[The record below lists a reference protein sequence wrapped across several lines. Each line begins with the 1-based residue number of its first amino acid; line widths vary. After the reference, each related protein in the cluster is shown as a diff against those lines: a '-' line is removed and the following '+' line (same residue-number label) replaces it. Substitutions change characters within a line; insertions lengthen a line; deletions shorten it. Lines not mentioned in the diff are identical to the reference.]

1 MILGIGI
8 DLVELSRMEAA
19 FGRRGDRLVRRIC
32 TPSEVEQVQHSR
44 APVQKLA
51 EVFGVKEGVMKAL
64 GTGMRGVGWQEID
77 TSGSPQ
83 GCVESLLDRRAL
95 VVARR
100 LGATQYSFSV
110 TLSADIVLTA
120 VLLSR
125 EEGSKSALRP

>member
-19 FGRRGDRLVRRIC
+19 FGRRGDRLIRRIC
-32 TPSEVEQVQHSR
+32 TPSEGEQVRR
-44 APVQKLA
+44 AREPVHKLA

-77 TSGSPQ
+77 TSGFSQ
-83 GCVESLLDRRAL
+83 GGVESLLDRRAL
-95 VVARR
+95 AVARR
-100 LGATQYSFSV
+100 LGATRYSFSV
-110 TLSADIVLTA
+110 TRSAGIVLTA

-125 EEGSKSALRP
+125 EESV